1 MSQFKKESSKKTVQ
15 KKDHTQTNTLRSY
28 ERSDIQGTHS
38 TISTNFGL
46 QHIALQLAQQFPF
59 GFTRNVTKEKKVEVI
74 EIEDDI
80 DSEEVSDLPSID
92 FLLRCLNLHV
102 AKDPT
107 VREIIAGHFFVVPQ
121 GLEAFVEIYND
132 DELSDSEIASSMELI
147 FCTKPFE
154 RTLATPPDV
163 LYCQTN
169 DKYYTQDEIAEYLKN
184 SDHNYDWIINELIN
198 ELHALYIRVRNL
210 DNNKA
215 MLQDFVKIMLPSIAE
230 YIHIIDKLVVHVR
243 KLFIDWR
250 NKLWVA
256 LLNKYKE
263 LGNSYNKL
271 LRKLSA
277 IQIANMMSV
286 EDIRK
291 IWKQWCCNIN
301 EAALEAAME
310 SLRDVCAMGFRAID
324 VEESLNKVHDRF
336 LCLYNDL
343 FTVNLSITTRYN
355 IATSMDLSVY
365 YFEEF
370 KRRPLGSKNT
380 ITISEVST
388 PIRKTSSSVNEKKNN
403 KKKVTSRNTYE
414 VFRKTHEIP
423 AFTLQVPR
431 SMLEESAVNDKGDDD
446 DNEDRDDE
454 DVDEEVDDF
463 ESEDRD
469 VDDFLQGNQ
478 INELNTR
485 EQVNESNTITNINS
499 MNNLPEVANKTNVT
513 TQLDGLNAL
522 DICNWLVRHPY
533 ILDLANKML
542 SAKTSHD
549 ETNVNNSSSS
559 FSSSNEN
566 KSRLWDEELK
576 CLFLRQRSSAILDS
590 FIRLVCEYKPY
601 TEEAKSIMR
610 VSRKRLGDYRNKLN
624 TSIAKLVQEFKEL
637 KQREQQRVPA
647 LPSQSSIDQY
657 IDEAVVAKKIL
668 QRYIASTNEAEL
680 KRNGSFIKLVEFICE
695 CFKIHYRNKDVKK
708 VKELDALTKDL
719 FIPSRSGR
727 NLASSLVLE

>member
-1 MSQFKKESSKKTVQ
+1 
-15 KKDHTQTNTLRSY
+15 
-28 ERSDIQGTHS
+28 
-38 TISTNFGL
+38 
-46 QHIALQLAQQFPF
+46 
-59 GFTRNVTKEKKVEVI
+59 
-74 EIEDDI
+74 
-80 DSEEVSDLPSID
+80 
-92 FLLRCLNLHV
+92 
-102 AKDPT
+102 
-107 VREIIAGHFFVVPQ
+107 
-121 GLEAFVEIYND
+121 
-132 DELSDSEIASSMELI
+132 
-147 FCTKPFE
+147 
-154 RTLATPPDV
+154 
-163 LYCQTN
+163 
-169 DKYYTQDEIAEYLKN
+169 
-184 SDHNYDWIINELIN
+184 
-198 ELHALYIRVRNL
+198 
-210 DNNKA
+210 
-215 MLQDFVKIMLPSIAE
+215 MLPKNPKNKPKPSRVSNENKKNESI
-230 YIHIIDKLVVHVR
+230 K
-243 KLFIDWR
+243 
-250 NKLWVA
+250 
-256 LLNKYKE
+256 
-263 LGNSYNKL
+263 G
-271 LRKLSA
+271 
-277 IQIANMMSV
+277 
-286 EDIRK
+286 
-291 IWKQWCCNIN
+291 
-301 EAALEAAME
+301 
-310 SLRDVCAMGFRAID
+310 
-324 VEESLNKVHDRF
+324 
-336 LCLYNDL
+336 
-343 FTVNLSITTRYN
+343 
-355 IATSMDLSVY
+355 
-365 YFEEF
+365 
-370 KRRPLGSKNT
+370 RPLSSKNT
-380 ITISEVST
+380 ITVSEVST
-388 PIRKTSSSVNEKKNN
+388 PIRKASSSVNEKKNN

-414 VFRKTHEIP
+414 VSRKTPEIP

-431 SMLEESAVNDKGDDD
+431 SMLEESAVNDKDEESAVNDKGDDD

-454 DVDEEVDDF
+454 DVDEDVDDF

-469 VDDFLQGNQ
+469 VDDFLQALSNTGNQ
-478 INELNTR
+478 TNELNTR

-522 DICNWLVRHPY
+522 DICNWLVRHQY

-549 ETNVNNSSSS
+549 EMNVNNSSSS

-576 CLFLRQRSSAILDS
+576 CLFLRQRDPSGAILDS
-590 FIRLVCEYKPY
+590 FIRLVCGYEPY

-680 KRNGSFIKLVEFICE
+680 KRNGSFIKLVKFIRE

>member
-1 MSQFKKESSKKTVQ
+1 
-15 KKDHTQTNTLRSY
+15 
-28 ERSDIQGTHS
+28 
-38 TISTNFGL
+38 
-46 QHIALQLAQQFPF
+46 
-59 GFTRNVTKEKKVEVI
+59 
-74 EIEDDI
+74 
-80 DSEEVSDLPSID
+80 
-92 FLLRCLNLHV
+92 
-102 AKDPT
+102 
-107 VREIIAGHFFVVPQ
+107 
-121 GLEAFVEIYND
+121 
-132 DELSDSEIASSMELI
+132 
-147 FCTKPFE
+147 
-154 RTLATPPDV
+154 
-163 LYCQTN
+163 
-169 DKYYTQDEIAEYLKN
+169 
-184 SDHNYDWIINELIN
+184 
-198 ELHALYIRVRNL
+198 
-210 DNNKA
+210 
-215 MLQDFVKIMLPSIAE
+215 
-230 YIHIIDKLVVHVR
+230 
-243 KLFIDWR
+243 
-250 NKLWVA
+250 
-256 LLNKYKE
+256 
-263 LGNSYNKL
+263 
-271 LRKLSA
+271 
-277 IQIANMMSV
+277 
-286 EDIRK
+286 
-291 IWKQWCCNIN
+291 
-301 EAALEAAME
+301 
-310 SLRDVCAMGFRAID
+310 
-324 VEESLNKVHDRF
+324 
-336 LCLYNDL
+336 
-343 FTVNLSITTRYN
+343 
-355 IATSMDLSVY
+355 
-365 YFEEF
+365 
-370 KRRPLGSKNT
+370 
-380 ITISEVST
+380 VST
-388 PIRKTSSSVNEKKNN
+388 PIRKASSSVNEKKNN

-414 VFRKTHEIP
+414 VSRKTPEIP

-431 SMLEESAVNDKGDDD
+431 SMLEESAVNDKDEESAVNDKGDDD

-454 DVDEEVDDF
+454 DVDEDVDDF

-478 INELNTR
+478 TNELNTR

-522 DICNWLVRHPY
+522 DICNWLVRHQY

-576 CLFLRQRSSAILDS
+576 CLFLRQRDPSGAILDS
-590 FIRLVCEYKPY
+590 FIRLVCGYEPY

-680 KRNGSFIKLVEFICE
+680 KRNGSFIKLVKFIRE

-727 NLASSLVLE
+727 NLA